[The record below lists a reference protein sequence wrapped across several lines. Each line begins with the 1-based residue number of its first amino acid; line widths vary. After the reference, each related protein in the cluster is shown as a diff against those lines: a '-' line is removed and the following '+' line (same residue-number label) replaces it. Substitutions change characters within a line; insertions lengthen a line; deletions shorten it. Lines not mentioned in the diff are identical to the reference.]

1 MTNLPYLDPNKE
13 LSLQAGVVLILL
25 EKLAETK
32 RGKLVLNFERLQ
44 VFFYLIQKPTSLNSV
59 LRKAGKS
66 TANLKYYETYSV
78 NTVSHNIDALT
89 DRSDLKAIIQYLASR
104 SLLKCE
110 YTKSEGFVFSL
121 SEIGAA
127 ATAQLESVHFADLR
141 RLAESLI
148 SLQTQSVTKLRQFVK
163 FAYVGAA

>member
-1 MTNLPYLDPNKE
+1 MADLPYLDPNKE
-13 LSLQAGVVLILL
+13 LSLQAGIVLILL

-44 VFFYLIQKPTSLNSV
+44 VFFYLIQKPASLNSV
-59 LRKAGKS
+59 LRKAGKP
-66 TANLKYYETYSV
+66 TANLKNYETYSV

-121 SEIGAA
+121 SAIGAK
-127 ATAQLESVHFADLR
+127 ATAQLESVHFGNLR
-141 RLAESLI
+141 RLAESL
-148 SLQTQSVTKLRQFVK
+148 SGLQATSVSQLREFVK
-163 FAYVGAA
+163 FAYLGAA